1 MGIVKEQSS
10 LVAGSSFLGILALQR
25 IIDHW
30 IMSPIWITALIAV
43 GAIVLLLTDRLRP
56 DLVALLTAL
65 ALGLTGVL
73 TVQETFSGFSR
84 SAVITILSIFILAEG
99 LKRAGVTD
107 KAGELLLRLAGKSER
122 SLTVVI
128 LLAGAGLSLFMNN
141 IAAASILLPAV
152 SGAAK
157 KTQVSLARLL
167 MPLAFGTILGGMAT
181 LLTTTNIIASSLLRD
196 SHLAGYGLFDFLPL
210 GSLIILAGLLYMTLV
225 GRRLLPG
232 RTPTQRLLDEQAESP
247 DLLNIYRMEERILR
261 VRLKPDSGL
270 VGKSLAASRLRENYM
285 VNVIALERDGTR
297 LFPFTPQVVLN
308 SGDLLLLVGRPE
320 DYSLEELA
328 QQFEVLDPV
337 GWREAYTGAPGV
349 FLIEAVLTPRSLLLG
364 HTLRDVQFREKY
376 GVNVIAIWRGGKPVR
391 SHLSELPLQFGDALL
406 MDGTAAS
413 VTALRTEPGLLVLND
428 TGLTPPRIGLRAWL
442 SIIVMA
448 TTLILSA
455 VYPAQIGEFML
466 IGALC
471 MVLVRVLTMD
481 QAYQSIDWK
490 TVVLVAGMLPLG
502 IAMTKTGL
510 ASSVAN
516 LLLGSPGDQS
526 PILLLALL
534 VILTAFLTQVMNG
547 AAVITIV
554 AAIAI
559 QAAQASSIDPRS
571 LVMGVAL
578 ASSLAFVTPL
588 GHAVNILVMGQ
599 AGYSFRDFARVG
611 LPLTV
616 LLAALIITL
625 LPLFWPL
632 N

>member
-1 MGIVKEQSS
+1 
-10 LVAGSSFLGILALQR
+10 
-25 IIDHW
+25 
-30 IMSPIWITALIAV
+30 MSPLWITALIAV
-43 GAIVLLLTDRLRP
+43 LAVVLLLSDRLRP

-84 SAVITILSIFILAEG
+84 SAVIIILSIFILADG

-122 SLTVVI
+122 SLAVVI

-152 SGAAK
+152 SAAAQK
-157 KTQVSLARLL
+157 SRVSLARLL

-196 SHLAGYGLFDFLPL
+196 NYVAGYGLFDFLPL
-210 GSLIILAGLLYMTLV
+210 GSVLVLAGLLYMTLV
-225 GRRLLPG
+225 GRRLLPVK
-232 RTPTQRLLDEQAESP
+232 TPAQRLLDEPADSP
-247 DLLNIYRMEERILR
+247 DLLNIYRLEERVLR
-261 VRLKPDSGL
+261 VRLKPDAEL
-270 VGKSLAASRLRENYM
+270 VGKSLAASRLRESYM
-285 VNVIALERDGTR
+285 LNVIALERDGAR
-297 LFPFTPQVVLN
+297 LFPFTPQVVLKG
-308 SGDLLLLVGRPE
+308 GDVLLLVGRPE
-320 DYSLEELA
+320 DYSLEVLAVPFEL
-328 QQFEVLDPV
+328 LDPM

-364 HTLRDVQFREKY
+364 HTLREVQFREKY

-391 SHLSELPLQFGDALL
+391 SHLSEIPLQFGDALL

-413 VTALRTEPGLLVLND
+413 VTALRTEQGLLVLNN
-428 TGLTPPRIGLRAWL
+428 TGLTPSHLDRRAWL
-442 SIIVMA
+442 ALAIMA
-448 TTLILSA
+448 ATLTLGA
-455 VYPAQIGEFML
+455 LFPAQIGEFML
-466 IGALC
+466 IGALG
-471 MVLVRVLTMD
+471 MVLVRILSMD

-502 IAMTKTGL
+502 IAMSKTGL
-510 ASSVAN
+510 ASGLAN
-516 LLLGSPGDQS
+516 LLLGASGSQS
-526 PILLLALL
+526 PVLLLALL
-534 VILTAFLTQVMNG
+534 VLLTAVLTQVMNG
-547 AAVITIV
+547 AAVITIIAV
-554 AAIAI
+554 IAI
-559 QAAQASSIDPRS
+559 QAAQVSAIDPRA

-616 LLAALIITL
+616 LLAALIILL
-625 LPLFWPL
+625 LPLIWPL
-632 N
+632 T

>member
-1 MGIVKEQSS
+1 
-10 LVAGSSFLGILALQR
+10 
-25 IIDHW
+25 
-30 IMSPIWITALIAV
+30 MSPLWITALIAV
-43 GAIVLLLTDRLRP
+43 VAILLMLSDRLRP

-84 SAVITILSIFILAEG
+84 SAVIIILSIFILADG

-107 KAGELLLRLAGKSER
+107 KAGELLLRLAGTSER
-122 SLTVVI
+122 SLAVAV
-128 LLAGAGLSLFMNN
+128 LVAGAGLSLFMNN

-152 SGAAK
+152 SGAAHK
-157 KTQVSLARLL
+157 ARVSLARLL

-196 SHLAGYGLFDFLPL
+196 SHLAGYTLFDFLPL
-210 GSLIILAGLLYMTLV
+210 GSLLVLAGLLYMTLV

-232 RTPTQRLLDEQAESP
+232 KTPAQRLLDEPADSP
-247 DLLNIYRMEERILR
+247 DLLNIYRLEERVLR
-261 VRLKPDSGL
+261 VRLRADSDL
-270 VGKSLAASRLRENYM
+270 VGKSLAMSRLRESYM
-285 VNVIALERDGTR
+285 LNVIALERDGAR
-297 LFPFTPQVVLN
+297 VFPFTPQVVL
-308 SGDLLLLVGRPE
+308 SGGDVLLLVGRPQ
-320 DYSLEELA
+320 DYSLEALA
-328 QQFEVLDPV
+328 QQFELLDPV
-337 GWREAYTGAPGV
+337 GWRDAYAGAPGV

-364 HTLRDVQFREKY
+364 HTLREVQFREKY
-376 GVNVIAIWRGGKPVR
+376 GVSVIAVWRGGKPVR

-413 VTALRTEPGLLVLND
+413 VSALRTEHGLLVLNN
-428 TGLTPPRIGLRAWL
+428 TGLTPPRMDRRAWL
-442 SIIVMA
+442 ALSIMVV
-448 TTLILSA
+448 TLALA
-455 VYPAQIGEFML
+455 ALFPAQIGEFML
-466 IGALC
+466 IGALS
-471 MVLVRVLTMD
+471 MVLVRILTMD

-502 IAMTKTGL
+502 IAMSKTGL
-510 ASSVAN
+510 ASGLAN
-516 LLLGSPGDQS
+516 TLLGSSGGQS
-526 PILLLALL
+526 PVVLLALL
-534 VILTAFLTQVMNG
+534 VVLTAVLTQVMNG
-547 AAVITIV
+547 AAVITII

-559 QAAQASSIDPRS
+559 QAAQSSHIDPRA

-611 LPLTV
+611 LPLTI
-616 LLAALIITL
+616 LLAALIILL

-632 N
+632 T

>member
-1 MGIVKEQSS
+1 M
-10 LVAGSSFLGILALQR
+10 A
-25 IIDHW
+25 D
-30 IMSPIWITALIAV
+30 
-43 GAIVLLLTDRLRP
+43 
-56 DLVALLTAL
+56 
-65 ALGLTGVL
+65 
-73 TVQETFSGFSR
+73 
-84 SAVITILSIFILAEG
+84 G

-122 SLTVVI
+122 SLTVAI

-152 SGAAK
+152 SGAAQK
-157 KTQVSLARLL
+157 AHVSLARLL

-210 GSLIILAGLLYMTLV
+210 GSLIGPGWPVVYDA
-225 GRRLLPG
+225 G
-232 RTPTQRLLDEQAESP
+232 RTASAAGQDPTQRLLDEQADSP

-261 VRLKPDSGL
+261 VRIKPDSDL
-270 VGKSLAASRLRENYM
+270 VGKSLAASRLRENFM

-328 QQFEVLDPV
+328 QQFELLDPV

-413 VTALRTEPGLLVLND
+413 VSALRTEPGLLVLND
-428 TGLTPPRIGLRAWL
+428 TGLTPPRIGLSAWL

-510 ASSVAN
+510 ASSLAN
-516 LLLGSPGDQS
+516 LLLGAPGDQS

-616 LLAALIITL
+616 LLAVLIIAL

-632 N
+632 T

>member
-1 MGIVKEQSS
+1 
-10 LVAGSSFLGILALQR
+10 
-25 IIDHW
+25 
-30 IMSPIWITALIAV
+30 MSP
-43 GAIVLLLTDRLRP
+43 LLLTAVITVAAILLMLSDRLRP

-84 SAVITILSIFILAEG
+84 SAVIIILSIFVLTDG

-122 SLTVVI
+122 SLAVAI

-152 SGAAK
+152 SGAAHK
-157 KTQVSLARLL
+157 ARVSLARLL

-196 SHLAGYGLFDFLPL
+196 NHLAGYGLFDFLPL
-210 GSLIILAGLLYMTLV
+210 GSLLVLAGLLYMTLV

-232 RTPTQRLLDEQAESP
+232 KTPTQRLLDEPADSP
-247 DLLNIYRMEERILR
+247 DLLNIYRLEERVLR
-261 VRLKPDSGL
+261 VRLKPDSTL
-270 VGKSLAASRLRENYM
+270 VGKSLAESRLRENYM
-285 VNVIALERDGTR
+285 LNVIALERDGAR
-297 LFPFTPQVVLN
+297 IFPFTSQVVLN
-308 SGDLLLLVGRPE
+308 GGDVLLLVGRPE
-320 DYSLEELA
+320 DYSLETLA
-328 QQFEVLDPV
+328 EQFELLDPV
-337 GWREAYTGAPGV
+337 GWREAFTGAPGV

-364 HTLRDVQFREKY
+364 HTLRQVQFREKY
-376 GVNVIAIWRGGKPVR
+376 GVSVIAIWRGGKPVR
-391 SHLSELPLQFGDALL
+391 SHLSDLPLQFGDALL

-413 VTALRTEPGLLVLND
+413 VSALRTEHGLIVLNN
-428 TGLTPPRIGLRAWL
+428 TGLTPPPLGRRAWL
-442 SIIVMA
+442 SVIIMA
-448 TTLILSA
+448 LSL
-455 VYPAQIGEFML
+455 VLGVLFPAQIGEFML

-471 MVLVRVLTMD
+471 MVLVGILSMD

-510 ASSVAN
+510 ATGLAN
-516 LLLGSPGDQS
+516 QLLGSTGGQS
-526 PILLLALL
+526 PVLLLALL
-534 VILTAFLTQVMNG
+534 VILTALLTQVMNG
-547 AAVITIV
+547 AAVITIIAV
-554 AAIAI
+554 IAI
-559 QAAQASSIDPRS
+559 QAAQASSIDPRA

-599 AGYSFRDFARVG
+599 AGYSFRDFAKVG
-611 LPLTV
+611 LPLTI
-616 LLAALIITL
+616 LLVVLIILL
-625 LPLFWPL
+625 LPVFWPL
-632 N
+632 S